1 MVRRIPR
8 IFGNLQDGNLL
19 KGAEPSNPQ
28 ALNMKRIPT
37 LATTLALLAAGAPAL
52 MAQNRNTVPL
62 FNVASGAGTTEVCV
76 SGDYAYQA
84 RGSAGVS
91 VVRISGAGAPSLAG
105 TIQPYQG
112 MGNTDIQDVEAVGN
126 ILYVGNDV
134 PNNSATPH
142 TGLFM
147 YDLAANPVNP
157 PLVGTITWGAGPNLH
172 LGASLH
178 NFCIDVSGGRTYAYI
193 ASAISNAVEVFD
205 VTNPALPE
213 YKDALRP
220 PAGLYG
226 LIWGSVHDVTVR
238 NGVCVSTWLDG
249 GFAVHDVSNIAA
261 SHLDFQL
268 EELVSAT
275 SLLNYTKYA
284 NANTYHASISENGQW
299 LVTTDGRSTI
309 GCRTW
314 NLASITGP
322 TVPLVHTSQ
331 FTSPTGTVIH
341 RAEIKGKYVY
351 ASNFMDG
358 CRILE
363 LTPAGLLR
371 EVGRHDTTPTT
382 GGTGYNGV
390 WSLAL
395 DGEKILLSDTVQGL
409 FAIDFRDSIS
419 VTAAEWK
426 RSTGTL
432 TLEATSTASPS
443 VSLVVN
449 GYGTMNW
456 NANLGKYQLVVG
468 GVNNYPSSITVTSDI
483 GGSQTAAVR
492 KR

>member
-1 MVRRIPR
+1 
-8 IFGNLQDGNLL
+8 
-19 KGAEPSNPQ
+19 
-28 ALNMKRIPT
+28 MKRIPI
-37 LATTLALLAAGAPAL
+37 LATVMAALAAGTPL
-52 MAQNRNTVPL
+52 LSAQNRNTVPL

-84 RGSAGVS
+84 RGPAGIS
-91 VVRISGAGAPSLAG
+91 VVRISGAGAPAYVGS
-105 TIQPYQG
+105 IQPYQG
-112 MGNTDIQDVEAVGN
+112 VGNTDIQDVETVGN
-126 ILYVGNDV
+126 ILYVGNEV

-157 PLVGTITWGAGPNLH
+157 PLVGTITWGAGPGFH

-178 NFCIDVSGGRTYAYI
+178 NFCIDVSAGRTYAYI

-220 PAGLYG
+220 PAGIYG

-249 GFAVHDVSNIAA
+249 GFAIHDVSNIAA
-261 SHLDFQL
+261 SHIDFQL
-268 EELVSAT
+268 QELVSAT
-275 SLLNYTKYA
+275 SLLNYTKYP
-284 NANTYHASISENGQW
+284 NANTYHAAISEDGQW

-314 NLASITGP
+314 NLGSITSP
-322 TVPLVHTSQ
+322 TVALTQTSQ

-341 RAEIKGKYVY
+341 SAEIKGKYVY
-351 ASNFMDG
+351 VSNFMDG

-371 EVGRHDTTPTT
+371 EVGRYDTTPTT

-390 WSLAL
+390 WSVCLA
-395 DGEKILLSDTVQGL
+395 GEKVLLSDTTQGL
-409 FAIDFRDSIS
+409 FAVDFRDTIA
-419 VTAAEWK
+419 VTTAEWK
-426 RSTGTL
+426 RGTSTL
-432 TLEATSTASPS
+432 TIESTSTASPS
-443 VSLVVN
+443 VALEVA
-449 GYGTMNW
+449 GFGPMIW
-456 NANLGKYQLVVG
+456 NPNLGKYQLVVS
-468 GVNNYPSSITVTSDI
+468 GVSSNPGFITVSSDI
-483 GGSQTAAVR
+483 GGSQTSSVR